1 MTFAEILMIQI
12 RQIDFGTPE
21 YDEAVQ
27 LRYEVL
33 RRPLGLAYTPE
44 QLAAEYAEIHLA
56 AFDVQGRLVGYLNLS
71 PLPGGYVKMR
81 QVAVAPEAQ
90 RCGIGRKLVE
100 NSEQLAKE
108 LGFSVMTLH
117 ARESAVPF
125 YARLGYETLG
135 GRFEEVTIPH
145 FKMEKKLE

>member
-33 RRPLGLAYTPE
+33 RRPLGLEYTTE
-44 QLAAEYAEIHLA
+44 QLASEYAEIHLA
-56 AFDVQGRLVGYLNLS
+56 AFDAHGRLVGYLNLS
-71 PLPGGYVKMR
+71 PLANGYVKMR

-90 RCGIGRKLVE
+90 RRGIGQKLVAE
-100 NSEQLAKE
+100 SEQLAKE

-117 ARESAVPF
+117 AREPAVPF
-125 YARLGYETLG
+125 YAKMGYQIIG
-135 GRFEEVTIPH
+135 DRFEEVTIPH
-145 FKMEKKLE
+145 FKMERKLE